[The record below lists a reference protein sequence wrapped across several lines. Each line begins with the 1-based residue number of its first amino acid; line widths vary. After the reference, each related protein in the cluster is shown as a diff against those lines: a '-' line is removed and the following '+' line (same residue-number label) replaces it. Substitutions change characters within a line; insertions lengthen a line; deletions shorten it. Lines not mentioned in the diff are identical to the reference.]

1 MNKRTALRTTTIL
14 AIVVLLLAQAAPA
27 IATPPPGKGNPPSQ
41 AKWTFMVYIVGD
53 NNLDSYVP
61 LDIETELAPAGSNE
75 DVSVVALADRAATAE
90 WTQTLLFYVT
100 QDMEATPENAVED
113 WGEANMGDPQ
123 TLTDFIEWTKTHYPA
138 DHYAL
143 SLWNHGWSW
152 RPDHSMRDDTDGDT
166 LDQHELEAVLDQVGT
181 VDVIMY
187 DACQMATIENQ
198 ATVRATSRAIVHS
211 QEYYNMDGI
220 EYELIIPALHED
232 PEMMPEELAVIT
244 SLSASTSA
252 ERSTSAVALNED
264 WDALIA
270 AVDAWAFALEN
281 GLPEYR
287 QHYVGAFR
295 AAKYFWQDRTAR
307 DLYDVASI
315 IRDRI
320 GVRLDDS
327 EIEATS
333 QAVMDAVEAVVLDEW
348 HRQNL
353 ADAHGISIFLPATV
367 ADLDDPST
375 TTWNEFDYYQNYLA
389 FSRLTHWDE
398 FLDAF
403 INEE

>member
-1 MNKRTALRTTTIL
+1 MTKRTAFKIATIL
-14 AIVVLLLAQAAPA
+14 ALVALLLVQAVPA
-27 IATPPPGKGNPPSQ
+27 AATPPSGKGKPPPP

-53 NNLDSYVP
+53 NNLDEYVP

-75 DVSVVALADRAATAE
+75 DVAVVALADRAATAE

-100 QDMEATPENAVED
+100 QGMEATPENAVED

-123 TLTDFIEWTKTHYPA
+123 TLLDFIRWTKENYPA

-152 RPDHSMRDDTDGDT
+152 RPDHSMSDDTDGDT
-166 LDQHELEAVLDQVGT
+166 LDQHELEAVLDQVGP

-198 ATVRATSRAIVHS
+198 ATVRAYSRAIVHS
-211 QEYYNMDGI
+211 QEYVNWDGI
-220 EYELIIPALHED
+220 EYELVIPALHENPD
-232 PEMMPEELAVIT
+232 MTAEELAVVINQ
-244 SLSASTSA
+244 SAATNA
-252 ERSTSAVALNED
+252 ERTNSAVALNED
-264 WDALIA
+264 WDDLIA
-270 AVDAWAFALEN
+270 AVDAWAIALEH
-281 GLPEYR
+281 GLPKYR

-307 DLYDVASI
+307 DLYDAARI
-315 IRDRI
+315 IDERI
-320 GVRLDDS
+320 DDP
-327 EIEATS
+327 IIQARS
-333 QAVMDAVEAVVLDEW
+333 QAVMAAVDAVVLDEW
-348 HRQNL
+348 HRQNF

-367 ADLDDPST
+367 DDLDDPAT
-375 TTWNEFDYYQNYLA
+375 ENWNEFEYYREYLV
-389 FSRLTHWDE
+389 FSQLTHWDE

-403 INEE
+403 INGE

>member
-1 MNKRTALRTTTIL
+1 MNKRTTLKIMTIL
-14 AIVVLLLAQAAPA
+14 AIVVLLLVQAAPTG
-27 IATPPPGKGNPPSQ
+27 ATPPPGKGKPPAQ

-53 NNLDSYVP
+53 NNLDDYVP
-61 LDIETELAPAGSNE
+61 LDIETELAPAGTND
-75 DVSVVALADRAATAE
+75 DVAVVALADRAATAE

-100 QDMEATPENAVED
+100 QDMKATPENAVED

-123 TLTDFIEWTKTHYPA
+123 TLIDFIEWTKANYPA

-166 LDQHELEAVLDQVGT
+166 LDQHELEEVLEEVGT

-198 ATVRATSRAIVHS
+198 ATVRAQSRAIVHS

-220 EYELIIPALHED
+220 EYELVIPALHED
-232 PEMMPEELAVIT
+232 PEMTPEELAVII
-244 SLSASTSA
+244 SQSASTSA
-252 ERSTSAVALNED
+252 ERSTSAVGLNED
-264 WDALIA
+264 WDDLIT
-270 AVDAWAFALEN
+270 AVDKWAIALEE
-281 GLPEYR
+281 GLPAYR

-315 IRDRI
+315 VGDRI
-320 GVRLDDS
+320 GDPA
-327 EIEATS
+327 IQATS
-333 QAVMDAVEAVVLDEW
+333 QAVMKAVEAVVLDEW

-375 TTWNEFDYYQNYLA
+375 PDWNEFEYYQGNLA

-403 INEE
+403 IIRE

>member
-1 MNKRTALRTTTIL
+1 MNKRTSLRIATIL

-27 IATPPPGKGNPPSQ
+27 VATPPRGKGKPPSP

-53 NNLDSYVP
+53 NNLDDYVP

-75 DVSVVALADRAATAE
+75 DVAVVALADRAATAE

-123 TLTDFIEWTKTHYPA
+123 TLIDFIRWTKTHYPA
-138 DHYAL
+138 DNYAL

-152 RPDHSMRDDTDGDT
+152 RPDHSMRDETDGDT
-166 LDQHELEAVLDQVGT
+166 LDQHELEDVLDQVGP

-198 ATVRATSRAIVHS
+198 ATVRAYSQAIVHS
-211 QEYYNMDGI
+211 QEYYNMDAI

-232 PEMMPEELAVIT
+232 PEMTPEDLAVIT
-244 SLSASTSA
+244 SESASTSA
-252 ERSTSAVALNED
+252 ERSTSAVTLNED

-270 AVDAWAFALEN
+270 AVDAWAIALAE
-281 GLPEYR
+281 GLPTYR

-295 AAKYFWQDRTAR
+295 AARTFWQDHAAR
-307 DLYDVASI
+307 DLYDAASI
-315 IRDRI
+315 IAERI
-320 GVRLDDS
+320 GRRLDDAK
-327 EIEATS
+327 ILATS
-333 QAVMDAVEAVVLDEW
+333 QAVMEAVDAVVLDEW

-375 TTWNEFDYYQNYLA
+375 EEWNEFEYYRNYLV
-389 FSRLTHWDE
+389 FSDLTYWDE
-398 FLDAF
+398 FLNAF
-403 INEE
+403 INGE

>member
-1 MNKRTALRTTTIL
+1 MSKRTSYRTTTLI
-14 AIVVLLLAQAAPA
+14 AIVILLLAQTAPA
-27 IATPPPGKGNPPSQ
+27 IAGPPPGKGKPPTQ
-41 AKWTFMVYIVGD
+41 AKWTLMVYIVGD
-53 NNLDSYVP
+53 NNLDEYVP

-75 DVSVVALADRAATAE
+75 DVAVVALADRADTAE

-100 QDMEATPENAVED
+100 QDMEATPENAVQD

-123 TLTDFIEWTKTHYPA
+123 TLIDFIRWTKIHHPA

-152 RPDHSMRDDTDGDT
+152 RPDHSMRDETDGDT
-166 LDQHELEAVLDQVGT
+166 LDQHELEAVLEEVGP

-198 ATVRATSRAIVHS
+198 ATVRAYSQAIFHS
-211 QEYYNMDGI
+211 QEYVNWDGI
-220 EYELIIPALHED
+220 EYELVIPALHEN
-232 PEMMPEELAVIT
+232 PEMTPEELAIVINQ
-244 SLSASTSA
+244 SASTNP
-252 ERSTSAVALNED
+252 ERTGSAVALNED
-264 WDALIA
+264 WDALIV
-270 AVDAWAFALEN
+270 AVDAWAIALDE

-307 DLYDVASI
+307 DLYDAARI
-315 IRDRI
+315 IGDRI
-320 GVRLDDS
+320 DDPV
-327 EIEATS
+327 IQEAS
-333 QAVMDAVEAVVLDEW
+333 QAVMEAVQAAVLDEW

-367 ADLDDPST
+367 DDLDDPAT
-375 TTWNEFDYYQNYLA
+375 EKWNEFEYYREYLV

-403 INEE
+403 INGE